1 MRVALVALA
10 ALAACTDAFV
20 TSPALSGSPKG
31 LAQAS
36 ARPLRTSAASS
47 IVMMGKGKG
56 VPINQ
61 RGNAERMKQA
71 QSMKDQMMG
80 GDDSDGFPIFTIY
93 VRSSVGKVWYP
104 CGSLKGDDRSKAL
117 VESWRDNS
125 LFLKDQYKSTLDKGM
140 AKSVFDQEDAF
151 MSSVYRLYPQLKKTK
166 GDIEFGYKVR
176 ILGIEKK
183 FETEDRG
190 DELKMTMLTKDMTGG
205 LLDGMKSAFG
215 MS

>member
-1 MRVALVALA
+1 MRVVLLALA

-20 TSPALSGSPKG
+20 TGPALTVGTKG
-31 LAQAS
+31 LVQAT
-36 ARPLRTSAASS
+36 ARPLRSSAASS

-71 QSMKDQMMG
+71 QSMKEQMLG
-80 GDDSDGFPIFTIY
+80 GDDSDGYPIFTIY

-117 VESWRDNS
+117 VESWKENS
-125 LFLKDQYKSTLDKGM
+125 LFLKDQYKNTLDKGM
-140 AKSVFDQEDAF
+140 AKSVFDQKDAF
-151 MSSVYRLYPQLKKTK
+151 MQSVFRLYPQLKKTK
-166 GDIEFGYKVR
+166 GEIEFGFKVR
-176 ILGIEKK
+176 IKGIEAK
-183 FETEDRG
+183 FEAEGRS
-190 DELKMTMLTKDMTGG
+190 DELKMTMLTEDMTGG
-205 LLDGMKSAFG
+205 LLDSMKSAFG